1 MAAVWVDLRPRT
13 AAMRASLTVAFT
25 LLAAVGA
32 AAPAWAESLV
42 VPIDHSTRIAVQG
55 SAASVVIG
63 NPQVAD
69 VTVVDSHTLFV
80 SGRGYGQTDV
90 VVLDRSGRTIFS
102 GDVIVAA
109 AGSGRVSVYRGG
121 DRTDMACAPAC
132 SVSTRSPIAPSK
144 EGSASTAGS
153 APSNPMAG
161 MAAGIGGAVNGMA
174 GAAANGASAVG
185 GALSPS
191 PS

>member
-1 MAAVWVDLRPRT
+1 
-13 AAMRASLTVAFT
+13 MRANFSVALTLF
-25 LLAAVGA
+25 AAIGA
-32 AAPAWAESLV
+32 AAPAFAESLV

-55 SAASVVIG
+55 NAASVVIG

-109 AGSGRVSVYRGG
+109 AGSGRVSIYRGAE
-121 DRTDMACAPAC
+121 RTDLACAPAC
-132 SVSTRSPIAPSK
+132 SVSTRSPVAPSR
-144 EGSASTAGS
+144 EGAASGGGGS
-153 APSNPMAG
+153 GGSNPMSG
-161 MAAGIGGAVNGMA
+161 LAAGIGGAVGGMA
-174 GAAANGASAVG
+174 GAVAG
-185 GALSPS
+185 GAAGVANAMGPK
-191 PS
+191 PG